1 MPTLLEYLPPVLQ
14 NVREFRTITNA
25 EQPEIDAAWVAL
37 DTVLNDQFLET
48 ASEEG
53 VARWEKEL
61 SILPLSSDTLE
72 SRKQRIKAAWLC
84 GTAYT
89 YRWLCTWLDTIYGK
103 TKAPSITDYTARFF
117 VPITA
122 DYVRILR
129 DLRSYLPAH
138 LALSACITLSNVLAR
153 HYFGTAYRFG
163 AKRTVPAESWDM
175 TADETVVGYVEDDAG
190 NTVADDSGKCPAI
203 AFDTLIL
210 IGNEETT

>member
-14 NVREFRTITNA
+14 EVREFQAITKV
-25 EQPEIDAAWVAL
+25 EQPEINAAWDAL

-48 ASEEG
+48 ATEEG

-72 SRKQRIKAAWLC
+72 SRKQRIKAAWIY

-89 YRWLCTWLDTIYGK
+89 FRWLCAWLDTICGK
-103 TKAPSITDYTARFF
+103 TKAPSVTDYTARFF
-117 VPITA
+117 VPITV
-122 DYVRILR
+122 DYVRILH

-138 LALSACITLSNVLAR
+138 LVLSACITLSDGLAR

-175 TADETVVGYVEDDAG
+175 TTDEAAVGYVEDDTG